1 MKNYKGRYAVQSFDP
16 FILQWFRENASEVI
30 RCQLSSDFSA
40 DKNGDLKW
48 YEKFILKNI
57 LLNFKSKLNV
67 IAYDL
72 DAIDNISV
80 KLLKEKYP
88 IVCWTITNEDDMQ
101 KAYEKIY
108 NIIFDNILPN
118 IK

>member
-30 RCQLSSDFSA
+30 RCQLSGNFTGEQNS
-40 DKNGDLKW
+40 NLKW
-48 YEKFILKNI
+48 YEKFLLKNM
-57 LLNFKSKLNV
+57 LLNFASKPNV

-72 DAIDNISV
+72 EAINNLPV
-80 KLLKEKYP
+80 KLLKGNYP
-88 IVCWTITNEDDMQ
+88 IISWTIKNEDEM
-101 KAYEKIY
+101 KLAYKKTD

-118 IK
+118 